1 MGYREAIEDGI
12 EVKKGIYMI
21 PCSQCGI
28 IVQRTS
34 YIRGRKYT
42 CKLCKG
48 VVESI
53 EHPELSAK
61 KEERFNRAV
70 NRIKKKVNNFDD
82 YQKAIETVYKTL
94 HRSGWY
100 GSTEEIM
107 VAIELLQKGV
117 RTIHQQKI
125 GRYHVDFV
133 LPDYK
138 VLLEID
144 GKPFHNEST
153 LQREGMRD
161 GIILMLMGADWE
173 MIRIDTGKINKDIT
187 KLLPSIMA
195 VLESRKED
203 RKRLK
208 K

>member
-12 EVKKGIYMI
+12 AVNRGIYMI
-21 PCSQCGI
+21 PCNHCGKL
-28 IVQRTS
+28 VQRTS
-34 YIRGRKYT
+34 YTRGRKYT

-48 VVESI
+48 IVESI
-53 EHPELSAK
+53 EKPETAVK
-61 KEERFNRAV
+61 KEERFARAV
-70 NRIKKKVNNFDD
+70 NRIKAIVNNFDD
-82 YQKAIETVYKTL
+82 YQKATETVYKTL

-117 RTIHQQKI
+117 RTIHQQKVS
-125 GRYHVDFV
+125 RYHVDFV
-133 LPDYK
+133 LPEYK

-144 GKPFHNEST
+144 GRPFHNDST

-161 GIILMLMGADWE
+161 GLILALMGSDWE

-187 KLLPSIMA
+187 KLLPSIIA
-195 VLESRKED
+195 ILESRKEA
-203 RKRLK
+203 RRRMK